1 VKKAI
6 HMLAVVCLSTVSL
19 PAQQASSSQQSEPT
33 LPKVVAPTIPQ
44 TIEMLKNQ
52 ILSGTSSQTR
62 IIGQP
67 GVIAFDVS
75 NLGTNIN
82 YHDGPVMETTHN
94 VYFIWYGNWTG
105 HPALTIL
112 PQFIRDLSA
121 STYQNINNTY
131 FDNSRHIASNL
142 NMSTQI
148 FDNYSQGT
156 NLSDSSITNI
166 VSRGLSNGLPTDAN
180 GIYYVLTSADVN
192 QSGASGSFCTNYC
205 GWHTHAS
212 LSGADIKFS
221 FVGNE
226 DRCGSSCEWQ
236 SVTPNGNTAA
246 DSMANTMTHELSETL
261 TDPDTGNGWF
271 RTNLAGEDGDLCNFN
286 FGPTFNTS
294 NGSLADITLNTR
306 NYMIQQM
313 YINSGTGGCTMAY
326 RPVTGLCYSAYVSN
340 IGFLSRVCDG
350 DVGGTVH
357 QSRAM
362 EGIEIFA
369 PTGYSVCYQVYAS
382 GIGWMSTQ
390 CDGAFAGTMHQS
402 RQIEAMKVW
411 FRTGTGHVEYF
422 SELSN
427 VFWTG
432 PSRDGAMTGTTGQS
446 RAMEAVVIRAF
457 Q

>member
-1 VKKAI
+1 
-6 HMLAVVCLSTVSL
+6 
-19 PAQQASSSQQSEPT
+19 
-33 LPKVVAPTIPQ
+33 
-44 TIEMLKNQ
+44 
-52 ILSGTSSQTR
+52 
-62 IIGQP
+62 
-67 GVIAFDVS
+67 
-75 NLGTNIN
+75 
-82 YHDGPVMETTHN
+82 
-94 VYFIWYGNWTG
+94 
-105 HPALTIL
+105 
-112 PQFIRDLSA
+112 
-121 STYQNINNTY
+121 
-131 FDNSRHIASNL
+131 
-142 NMSTQI
+142 
-148 FDNYSQGT
+148 
-156 NLSDSSITNI
+156 
-166 VSRGLSNGLPTDAN
+166 
-180 GIYYVLTSADVN
+180 
-192 QSGASGSFCTNYC
+192 
-205 GWHTHAS
+205 
-212 LSGADIKFS
+212 
-221 FVGNE
+221 
-226 DRCGSSCEWQ
+226 
-236 SVTPNGNTAA
+236 
-246 DSMANTMTHELSETL
+246 
-261 TDPDTGNGWF
+261 
-271 RTNLAGEDGDLCNFN
+271 
-286 FGPTFNTS
+286 
-294 NGSLADITLNTR
+294 
-306 NYMIQQM
+306 M